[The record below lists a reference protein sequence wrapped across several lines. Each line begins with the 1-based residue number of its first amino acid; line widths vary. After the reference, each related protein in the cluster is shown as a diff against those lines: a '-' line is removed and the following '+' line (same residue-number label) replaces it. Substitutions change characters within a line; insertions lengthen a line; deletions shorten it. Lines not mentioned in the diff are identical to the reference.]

1 MSSLPL
7 CIPSVELYRVMS
19 SCCNQKLLKTFKW
32 SKRVVRGRKRGWTGP
47 SEEVGAGRSC
57 TTGVTHPPCCC
68 LVKLIG
74 EGMLEMNWKENK
86 LTLKQKY
93 ALSSLQ
99 LLVFNSEHNLSWR
112 ILWQNLF
119 KYSKK
124 SQTDLK
130 STIKVTIDKKVI
142 L

>member
-1 MSSLPL
+1 MVEACCAREEAGMDGAEWGGGRWKKLHNRRHTPALL
-7 CIPSVELYRVMS
+7 CVI
-19 SCCNQKLLKTFKW
+19 
-32 SKRVVRGRKRGWTGP
+32 
-47 SEEVGAGRSC
+47 
-57 TTGVTHPPCCC
+57 CC

-99 LLVFNSEHNLSWR
+99 LLVFNSEHNFSWR